1 VSNEQLLHLPGSRVI
16 ELDIEGM
23 TCASCVSRVERKL
36 GKLDGVEASVNL
48 PLESAHVTAP
58 AGITDEQITATVAAA
73 GYKATVRPPRYPSQ
87 GAGRETD
94 ALGVLA
100 RTSLGRTL
108 PRTDSAPVE
117 QEAAL
122 VIEPVE
128 NPGPVLNSPAIG
140 SGELLT
146 SGDAGGMRQHASKLG
161 PQRPG
166 SLAELAKLG
175 GRWGGTSEHAEHVA
189 GGAAPAD
196 HMAHGGAAAQL
207 RARVIVAA
215 ILTVPV
221 FLISML
227 PALQFPNWGWVVGAL
242 ALPVVSWAA
251 WPFHRAAAVNA
262 RHFASTMDTLVSIGV
277 IAAYAFSAWQL
288 VTDPGMTN
296 HPPGMEEMAG
306 SGGLYFEVASVVTS
320 FLLLGRY
327 LESNA
332 KQKAG
337 NALRA
342 LLDLGAKD
350 ATVLADGTEYKIAAD
365 QLAVGDVMVVRPGEK
380 IATDGVVVDGTSA
393 VDASL
398 VTGESVPVEV
408 GPDSPVTGA
417 TINTSGRLLVRATRV
432 GSETTLAQMGR
443 LVSQAQTGKA
453 PIARLADRISSV
465 FVPSVLVIAIVTFAV
480 WLLLAG
486 PAVTGAEL
494 RGAFTAAVAVL
505 VIACPCALGL
515 ATPVGLLTG
524 TGRGAQ
530 LGILIKGPQVL
541 EDTRTV
547 DIILL
552 DKTGTV
558 TTGHLAVDATQAF
571 GAFGAAEVLCL
582 AGAAEAASEHP
593 IAHAI
598 AAAAL
603 SAETRTGGV
612 GRLPAVE
619 HFRSAPGGGVQG
631 TVDGR
636 RITAGRTGW
645 LRQNGV
651 SVSSGQLEV
660 LQAAE
665 RSGATAIWVAIDG
678 EAAGIVSLRDTV
690 KPGSAAAISRLR
702 QLGLRPILLTGD
714 NAAVAAQVAA
724 AVGIDPGD
732 VLAGVLPEGKVAAVR
747 NLQSAGGTVAM
758 AGDGVNDAA
767 ALAQA
772 DLGIAMGSGTDVAIE
787 AADLTVMGNDLAQ
800 VAQAIEL
807 SRRTLAII
815 KTNLFWAFFYN
826 AVGIPV
832 AALGLLN
839 PMIAGAAM
847 AASSVLV
854 VANSLRLR
862 NFGR

>member
-1 VSNEQLLHLPGSRVI
+1 VSNEQLLHQPGRRVI

-48 PLESAHVTAP
+48 PLESAHVTVP
-58 AGITDEQITATVAAA
+58 AGISDEQITATVAAA
-73 GYKATVRPPRYPSQ
+73 GYKARVRPPRYPSP
-87 GAGRETD
+87 GSGHEID
-94 ALGVLA
+94 ALGDMTIGGGPGGT
-100 RTSLGRTL
+100 R
-108 PRTDSAPVE
+108 
-117 QEAAL
+117 QAASK
-122 VIEPVE
+122 
-128 NPGPVLNSPAIG
+128 PGTTEHSEHVP
-140 SGELLT
+140 
-146 SGDAGGMRQHASKLG
+146 GDA
-161 PQRPG
+161 
-166 SLAELAKLG
+166 AE
-175 GRWGGTSEHAEHVA
+175 
-189 GGAAPAD
+189 PD
-196 HMAHGGAAAQL
+196 HMAHGGPAAQL
-207 RARVIVAA
+207 KPRLIVAA
-215 ILTVPV
+215 VLTVPV
-221 FLISML
+221 FLISMI
-227 PALQFPNWGWVVGAL
+227 PAFQFANWGWVAGLL
-242 ALPVVSWAA
+242 AFPVVTWAA
-251 WPFHRAAAVNA
+251 WPFHRAAAINA

-277 IAAYAFSAWQL
+277 IAAYVFSGWQL
-288 VTDPGMTN
+288 LADPGMTDL
-296 HPPGMEEMAG
+296 HGMDQMETG
-306 SGGLYFEVASVVTS
+306 SGGLYFEVASVVTT

-327 LESNA
+327 LEANA
-332 KQKAG
+332 KRKAG
-337 NALRA
+337 DALKA
-342 LLDLGAKD
+342 LLNLGAKD
-350 ATVLADGTEYKIAAD
+350 ATVLQDGAEYKIPAE

-380 IATDGVVVDGTSA
+380 IPTDGVVIDGTSA

-417 TINTSGRLLVRATRV
+417 TINASGRLLVRATRV

-465 FVPSVLVIAIVTFAV
+465 FVPVVLVFALLTFGL
-480 WLLLAG
+480 WLLISG
-486 PAVTGAEL
+486 PAITNADL
-494 RGAFTAAVAVL
+494 RAAFTAAVAVL

-547 DIILL
+547 DTILL

-571 GAFGAAEVLCL
+571 GPFSQSDVLRL
-582 AGAAEAASEHP
+582 AGAVEAASEHP

-598 AAAAL
+598 AAAAT
-603 SAETRTGGV
+603 SAERRNNDA

-619 HFRSAPGGGVQG
+619 HFRSAPGGGVAG
-631 TVDGR
+631 SVEGR
-636 RITAGRTGW
+636 PVAAGRTGW
-645 LRQNGV
+645 LKENGIAV
-651 SVSSGQLEV
+651 TGEQWEAFR
-660 LQAAE
+660 AAE
-665 RSGATAIWVAIDG
+665 DSGATAIWVAVDG
-678 EAAGIVSLRDTV
+678 EAAGFVSLTDTI
-690 KPGSAAAISRLR
+690 KPGSAAAVSRLK

-724 AVGIDPGD
+724 AVGIDPED
-732 VLAGVLPEGKVAAVR
+732 VFAGVLPEGKVEAVR
-747 NLQSAGGTVAM
+747 TLQAGGATVAM

-772 DLGIAMGSGTDVAIE
+772 DLGVAMGSGTDVAIE

-800 VAQAIEL
+800 VAQAIQL
-807 SRRTLAII
+807 SRKTLATI

-826 AVGIPV
+826 AIGIPV

-862 NFGR
+862 SFGQTPN

>member
-1 VSNEQLLHLPGSRVI
+1 MSNEQLLHPPGNRVI

-23 TCASCVSRVERKL
+23 TCASCVGRVERKL

-48 PLESAHVTAP
+48 PLESAHVTVP
-58 AGITDEQITATVAAA
+58 AGITDEQITATVEAA
-73 GYKATVRPPRYPSQ
+73 GYKAKVRPPRYPSS
-87 GAGRETD
+87 GGDHRA
-94 ALGVLA
+94 
-100 RTSLGRTL
+100 
-108 PRTDSAPVE
+108 
-117 QEAAL
+117 
-122 VIEPVE
+122 IEPFE
-128 NPGPVLNSPAIG
+128 FTP
-140 SGELLT
+140 
-146 SGDAGGMRQHASKLG
+146 
-161 PQRPG
+161 
-166 SLAELAKLG
+166 
-175 GRWGGTSEHAEHVA
+175 
-189 GGAAPAD
+189 GAAISTSPTVP
-196 HMAHGGAAAQL
+196 GAAAKL
-207 RARVIVAA
+207 RPRLTVAA

-221 FLISML
+221 FVISMF
-227 PALQFPNWGWVVGAL
+227 PAFQFAGWGWVAAVL
-242 ALPVVSWAA
+242 ALPVVTWAA
-251 WPFHRAAAVNA
+251 WPFHRAAAINA

-277 IAAYAFSAWQL
+277 IAAYLFSAWQL
-288 VTDPGMTN
+288 LADPRMTE
-296 HPPGMEEMAG
+296 HPGMEMG
-306 SGGLYFEVASVVTS
+306 PGGLYFEVAAVVTT

-327 LESNA
+327 LEANA

-337 NALRA
+337 DALKA
-342 LLDLGAKD
+342 LLNLGAKD
-350 ATVLADGTEYKIAAD
+350 ATVLAGGAELRIPAD
-365 QLAVGDVMVVRPGEK
+365 QLVVGDVMVVRPGEK
-380 IATDGVVVDGTSA
+380 IATDGVVIDGASA

-408 GPDSPVTGA
+408 GPESIVMGA

-432 GSETTLAQMGR
+432 GSETTLAQMAR

-453 PIARLADRISSV
+453 PIARLADRISAV
-465 FVPSVLVIAIVTFAV
+465 FVPIVLIIAVGTFAA
-480 WLLLAG
+480 WLLIAG
-486 PAVTGAEL
+486 PATTDAEW
-494 RGAFTAAVAVL
+494 RAAFTAAVAVL

-547 DIILL
+547 DTILL

-558 TTGHLAVDATQAF
+558 TTGRLAVDAVRAF
-571 GAFGAAEVLCL
+571 DTFSSADVLRL
-582 AGAAEAASEHP
+582 AGAVEASSEHP

-603 SAETRTGGV
+603 SAERRNDDG

-619 HFRSAPGGGVQG
+619 HFRSAPGGGVS
-631 TVDGR
+631 GR
-636 RITAGRTGW
+636 VAGRLVTAGRTGW
-645 LRQNGV
+645 LGENDIPV
-651 SVSSGQLEV
+651 TTEQLET
-660 LQAAE
+660 LRTAE
-665 RSGATAIWVAIDG
+665 ESGATAIWVAVDG
-678 EAAGIVSLRDTV
+678 QPAGIVSLRDTI
-690 KPGSAAAISRLR
+690 KPGSAAAISRLK

-714 NAAVAAQVAA
+714 NAAVATQVAA
-724 AVGIDPGD
+724 AVGIAPDD
-732 VLAGVLPEGKVAAVR
+732 VFAGVLPEGKVEAVR
-747 NLQSAGGTVAM
+747 KLQAGGATVAM

-787 AADLTVMGNDLAQ
+787 AADLTVMGNDLGQ

-807 SRRTLAII
+807 SRRTLGTI

-862 NFGR
+862 SFGRPSPTGRTA

>member
-1 VSNEQLLHLPGSRVI
+1 MTVSNKQLLDQPGTRVV

-23 TCASCVSRVERKL
+23 TCASCVARVERKL

-48 PLESAHVTAP
+48 PLESARVTVP
-58 AGITDEQITATVAAA
+58 AAITDAQITDTVAAA
-73 GYKATVRPPRYPSQ
+73 GYKATVRAPRHPA
-87 GAGRETD
+87 GAAGPAAGPAATAGDHTGHTAGR
-94 ALGVLA
+94 LGARLVLA
-100 RTSLGRTL
+100 
-108 PRTDSAPVE
+108 AV
-117 QEAAL
+117 
-122 VIEPVE
+122 
-128 NPGPVLNSPAIG
+128 
-140 SGELLT
+140 
-146 SGDAGGMRQHASKLG
+146 
-161 PQRPG
+161 
-166 SLAELAKLG
+166 
-175 GRWGGTSEHAEHVA
+175 
-189 GGAAPAD
+189 
-196 HMAHGGAAAQL
+196 
-207 RARVIVAA
+207 
-215 ILTVPV
+215 LTVPV
-221 FLISML
+221 FLISMF
-227 PALQFPNWGWVVGAL
+227 PAFQFANWGWAAGAL

-262 RHFASTMDTLVSIGV
+262 RHFASTMDTLVSLGV
-277 IAAYAFSAWQL
+277 VAAYAFSAWQL
-288 VTDPGMTN
+288 LADPRMTE
-296 HPPGMEEMAG
+296 HAGMEGMG
-306 SGGLYFEVASVVTS
+306 GGLYFEVASVVTT

-327 LESNA
+327 LEANA
-332 KQKAG
+332 KRKAG
-337 NALRA
+337 DALKA

-350 ATVLADGTEYKIAAD
+350 ATVLREGAEHKIPAD
-365 QLAVGDVMVVRPGEK
+365 QLEVGDVIVVRPGEK
-380 IATDGVVVDGTSA
+380 IATDGIVIDGSSA

-432 GSETTLAQMGR
+432 GAETTLAHMGR

-465 FVPSVLVIAIVTFAV
+465 FVPVVLAIAGVTFAA
-480 WLLLAG
+480 WLLGAG
-486 PAVTGAEL
+486 PAVSGDEL
-494 RGAFTAAVAVL
+494 RAAFTAAVAVL

-547 DIILL
+547 DTILL

-558 TTGHLAVDATQAF
+558 TTGHLAVDSTQAF
-571 GAFGAAEVLCL
+571 APFHQADVLRL
-582 AGAAEAASEHP
+582 AGTVEAASEHP

-598 AAAAL
+598 AAAA
-603 SAETRTGGV
+603 SAAERMNNDGAG
-612 GRLPAVE
+612 LPAVVG
-619 HFRSAPGGGVQG
+619 FRSAPGGGVQG
-631 TVDGR
+631 TVDGLLV
-636 RITAGRTGW
+636 TAGRIGW
-645 LRQNGV
+645 LRENGV
-651 SVSSGQLEV
+651 APSAVQLAA
-660 LQAAE
+660 LRAAE
-665 RSGATAIWVAIDG
+665 DSGATAIWVAVDG
-678 EAAGIVSLRDTV
+678 DPAGIISLRDTL
-690 KPGSAAAISRLR
+690 KPGSAAAVARLR
-702 QLGLRPILLTGD
+702 ELGLRPILLTGD
-714 NAAVAAQVAA
+714 NASVAAQVAA
-724 AVGIDPGD
+724 AVGISPDD
-732 VLAGVLPEGKVAAVR
+732 VFAGVLPAGKVEAVR
-747 NLQSAGGTVAM
+747 KLQASGAIVAM

-787 AADLTVMGNDLAQ
+787 AADLTVMGNDLGQ

-807 SRRTLAII
+807 SRRTLGTI

-862 NFGR
+862 SFGR

>member
-1 VSNEQLLHLPGSRVI
+1 MNNEQLLDQPGGRVI

-48 PLESAHVTAP
+48 PLESAHVTVP
-58 AGITDEQITATVAAA
+58 AGVTDEQITATVAAA
-73 GYKATVRPPRYPSQ
+73 GYKATVRPSRNPAPETEPGETRAST
-87 GAGRETD
+87 GA
-94 ALGVLA
+94 
-100 RTSLGRTL
+100 S
-108 PRTDSAPVE
+108 SASST
-117 QEAAL
+117 
-122 VIEPVE
+122 
-128 NPGPVLNSPAIG
+128 G
-140 SGELLT
+140 
-146 SGDAGGMRQHASKLG
+146 GDHL
-161 PQRPG
+161 
-166 SLAELAKLG
+166 
-175 GRWGGTSEHAEHVA
+175 
-189 GGAAPAD
+189 
-196 HMAHGGAAAQL
+196 AHGGTAAKL
-207 RARVIVAA
+207 RPRLLVAA
-215 ILTVPV
+215 VLSIPV
-221 FLISML
+221 FLMSMF
-227 PALQFPNWGWVVGAL
+227 PAFQFANWGWAAGAL

-277 IAAYAFSAWQL
+277 TAAYIFSAWQL
-288 VTDPGMTN
+288 LADPRMTDHLPGIAS
-296 HPPGMEEMAG
+296 MEMG
-306 SGGLYFEVASVVTS
+306 PGGLYFEVASVVTT

-327 LESNA
+327 LEANA
-332 KQKAG
+332 KSKAG
-337 NALRA
+337 DALKA
-342 LLDLGAKD
+342 LLNLGAKD
-350 ATVLADGTEYKIAAD
+350 ATVLRDGSEHKIPAD
-365 QLAVGDVMVVRPGEK
+365 QLEVGDVIVVRPGEK
-380 IATDGVVVDGTSA
+380 IATDGVVVDGSSA

-408 GPDSPVTGA
+408 GPDSLVTGA
-417 TINTSGRLLVRATRV
+417 TINTSGRILVRATRV

-465 FVPSVLVIAIVTFAV
+465 FVPVVLAIAAITFAA
-480 WLLLAG
+480 WLLSAG
-486 PAVTGAEL
+486 PAISDAEL
-494 RGAFTAAVAVL
+494 RAAFTAAVAVL

-547 DIILL
+547 DTIVL

-558 TTGHLAVDATQAF
+558 TTGRLAVDRTRSFAPFSQAD
-571 GAFGAAEVLCL
+571 VLRL
-582 AGAAEAASEHP
+582 AGAVEAASEHP
-593 IAHAI
+593 IARAI

-603 SAETRTGGV
+603 SAERQNDAADG
-612 GRLPAVE
+612 GRLPAVVG
-619 HFRSAPGGGVQG
+619 FQSAPGGGVQG
-631 TVDGR
+631 TVNGR
-636 RITAGRTGW
+636 LITAGRTGW
-645 LRQNGV
+645 LQENGV
-651 SVSSGQLEV
+651 TITPGQQDLLRE
-660 LQAAE
+660 AE
-665 RSGATAIWVAIDG
+665 ESGATAIWLAVDG
-678 EAAGIVSLRDTV
+678 EAAGIISLRDTLRH
-690 KPGSAAAISRLR
+690 GSAAAIARLR
-702 QLGLRPILLTGD
+702 ELGLRPILLTGD

-724 AVGIDPGD
+724 AVGISPED
-732 VLAGVLPEGKVAAVR
+732 VFAGVLPEGKVEAVR
-747 NLQSAGGTVAM
+747 KLQAGGATVAM

-787 AADLTVMGNDLAQ
+787 AADLTVMGNELGQ

-807 SRRTLAII
+807 SRRTLATI

-862 NFGR
+862 SFGR